1 VYSDCTGTFTIDF
14 TDGRPPVVVN
24 FVVVEDG
31 KEIDTVVIS
40 AGGQEGTLATGSV
53 GKKRFSIH

>member
-1 VYSDCTGTFTIDF
+1 MNKKSF
-14 TDGRPPVVVN
+14 VN

-40 AGGQEGTLATGSV
+40 AGGQEGFLATGSV
-53 GKKRFSIH
+53 GK